1 MLAFSSPLQKLPPIG
16 EAPLPPIRAGVKTNT
31 ETSHHITV
39 GAAQHSDMTT
49 AEENGDTK
57 QKRNHSKNSQ
67 LVYPTQ
73 QHTTTADK
81 KVVSSSNG
89 GYKVDE
95 EGEFARHCMHVNHIP
110 TMQFWPELFCWML
123 IWYHLLNTL
132 ANSSSKLHCGNVVYA
147 INWRA
152 QYPTKLC
159 FIIQ

>member
-1 MLAFSSPLQKLPPIG
+1 MLAFSSLLQKLPPIG
-16 EAPLPPIRAGVKTNT
+16 EAPLPPITAGVKTNT

-67 LVYPTQ
+67 LIYPTQ

-81 KVVSSSNG
+81 KFVSSSNI

-95 EGEFARHCMHVNHIP
+95 EGETARHCGHVNHIP
-110 TMQFWPELFCWML
+110 TMQF
-123 IWYHLLNTL
+123 
-132 ANSSSKLHCGNVVYA
+132 
-147 INWRA
+147 
-152 QYPTKLC
+152 
-159 FIIQ
+159 